1 MTDETQLKRFGEA
14 VERKNEEAEARSKQP
29 GPGTPSEGEI
39 HEEVQQSTID
49 DGTPQDVPDPHH
61 QSSRHRH
68 VTAEN
73 WNQ

>member
-1 MTDETQLKRFGEA
+1 MTDERQLKQFRDA
-14 VERKNEEAEARSKQP
+14 VERKNEAADAKAQEGEPHPR
-29 GPGTPSEGEI
+29 EGEI
-39 HEEVQQSTID
+39 HEEVQQSVID
-49 DGTPQDVPDPHH
+49 DSTPQDVPDPHH

>member
-1 MTDETQLKRFGEA
+1 MTDERQLEQFREA
-14 VERKNEEAEARSKQP
+14 VERKAEEAKAKSAQ
-29 GPGTPSEGEI
+29 GGQTPREGEI

-49 DGTPQDVPDPHH
+49 DSTPQDVPDPHH